1 MRKKSSKGGGVSIEN
16 IVEDEVDDEEVLEED
31 DPEVVEFMKTR
42 SQLNQLFSVS
52 ILRKS
57 KKKLKTKSALK
68 NVDEK
73 FTIGCLFTNS

>member
-57 KKKLKTKSALK
+57 KKKLITKSALK

-73 FTIGCLFTNS
+73 ICP